1 MNSFENS
8 ALIVILLFLNN
19 MLKDFIISIQAYF
32 KAHELIKNHKL
43 WKWVLIPGTVYA
55 ILFGISMYFF
65 SKSANA
71 VIQWLNVETGLQKW
85 LTTLDQSWIGFLF
98 TIGGIIIWIILML
111 LYFSMFKYIW
121 LILGAPVFTF
131 LTHKTISILEK
142 KPLQEQPQHYFAWML
157 DGIKMAIRNTAW
169 QIIYVLAIIF
179 ISLLPLIGW
188 ITPLLAGMV
197 ECYFYGFSMLNYSFD
212 KFNASNFNSS
222 TFINQ
227 HRGLAIGNG
236 MVFYLMH
243 CIVFVGW
250 IFAPSYAVIAATIT
264 MHEVKTRQT

>member
-1 MNSFENS
+1 MPF
-8 ALIVILLFLNN
+8 III
-19 MLKDFIISIQAYF
+19 MLKDFIISIQSYF
-32 KAHELIKNHKL
+32 KAHELIKTHKL
-43 WKWVLIPGTVYA
+43 WKWILIPGLIYAVLFTV
-55 ILFGISMYFF
+55 SMYFF

-71 VIQWLNVETGLQKW
+71 VINWLNVETGLQKW

-121 LILGAPVFTF
+121 LILGAPVFSF
-131 LTHKTISILEK
+131 LTQRTISILEQT
-142 KPLQEQPQHYFAWML
+142 PMPVQPQHYIELMV
-157 DGIKMAIRNTAW
+157 DGIKMAARNTVW
-169 QIIYVLAIIF
+169 QTIYVIAIIF
-179 ISLLPLIGW
+179 ISMLPLLGW
-188 ITPLLAGMV
+188 ATPLLAGMV
-197 ECYFYGFSMLNYSFD
+197 ECYFYGFSMLNYSFE
-212 KFNASNFNSS
+212 KFNSSNFNSS

-250 IFAPSYAVIAATIT
+250 IFAPAYAVVAATIT
-264 MHEVKTRQT
+264 MHEVKITRK